1 MTKIVMVLTMVVVAT
16 VMTLVLM
23 VIYIRASWL
32 GWVKTDGFVKRIMS
46 HDHSAGMVVMKG

>member
-1 MTKIVMVLTMVVVAT
+1 MTKIVMVLTMLVVAT

-23 VIYIRASWL
+23 VIRASWL
-32 GWVKTDGFVKRIMS
+32 GWVKTDGYVKRIMS